1 MKEEKT
7 CLVNDCFKQIPEH
20 FDENETTEDQR
31 YGYSSIEYLK

>member
-7 CLVNDCFKQIPEH
+7 CLVGGCFKQIPEH

-31 YGYSSIEYLK
+31 YAYSSIEYLK